1 MEYTQEQLATFK
13 AEFARRR
20 QRQLVVGGLSAIA
33 LSLVLVCRYR
43 HEWQLPLTLLCL
55 VGAVGALI
63 FSFQNWRCPACHR
76 YLGKSSN
83 ITFCPK
89 CGVELR

>member
-1 MEYTQEQLATFK
+1 MEYTQEQLASFK
-13 AEFARRR
+13 TEFARRR
-20 QRQLVVGGLSAIA
+20 QRQFVVGGFAAIA
-33 LSLVLVCRYR
+33 LLLVLVFRNR
-43 HEWQLPLTLLCL
+43 HEWQLPLIVFCL
-55 VGAVGALI
+55 VGSLGALT

-89 CGVELR
+89 CGVAFR